1 LFSEPSVRRRLLIG
15 LVINFGQQITGQA
28 MMTQYSSKVYTKIF
42 TDQSTIALINALNY
56 TFGILFT
63 LPATFLSDRLGRR
76 PLLIFGGIFQAIF
89 LTIAAT
95 VMITVPQPD
104 GHPSPAVGAGVV
116 LVMFLFTAAY
126 KPSWGATI
134 WIYTSEMFPMNI
146 RAVGVAVCTNT
157 QNVAGAILGQAFPV
171 MFANMGFKALYVWV
185 ACNVCLVTF
194 VFFFCPETKNLALED
209 IDEIFGGG
217 HNKQLSYD
225 DDKPDSIQVHE
236 GEEKMHY

>member
-1 LFSEPSVRRRLLIG
+1 MLVG

-42 TDQSTIALINALNY
+42 TDQSTITLINALNY

-76 PLLIFGGIFQAIF
+76 PLLIIGGIVQGIM

-95 VMITVPQPD
+95 VLITVPN
-104 GHPSPAVGAGVV
+104 GANGYPSQAVGAGVV

-134 WIYTSEMFPMNI
+134 WIYTSEMFPMNV
-146 RAVGVAVCTNT
+146 RALAVAVCSNT
-157 QNVAGAILGQAFPV
+157 QNIAGAILGQAFPS
-171 MFANMGFKALYVWV
+171 MFTNMGFRSFYVWV
-185 ACNVCLVTF
+185 GCNALLVTF
-194 VFFFCPETKNLALED
+194 VYFFCPETKGVALED
-209 IDEIFGGG
+209 VDRLFGSD
-217 HNKQLSYD
+217 HPQREYLEE
-225 DDKPDSIQVHE
+225 KPDSI
-236 GEEKMHY
+236 KMHDSEDKMQQV